1 MSAASSNGPSPI
13 VDSFFAAAQE
23 LGMWTASRLYL
34 REMTR
39 EGGAPAIEA
48 ARELLGQRFPI
59 FDAAASEWLESDGAS
74 SIDIPAALRALEGVA
89 RLLVVGVDVDPLD
102 ALVDGV
108 DPATRIG
115 LVAGV
120 GELSGDLSR
129 VLANY
134 QGRVALVGLADVPR
148 WIGRKSALAT
158 VVYGV
163 DSNDMAY
170 TSLAW
175 LRVLGP
181 DTRTQFRTLLGI
193 NVLERSPSIHPR
205 WVVATP
211 ADDFS
216 ALV

>member
-1 MSAASSNGPSPI
+1 MISASSSDLSPI
-13 VDSFFAAAQE
+13 ADSFFAAAQE

-34 REMTR
+34 REMAR
-39 EGGAPAIEA
+39 EGGAAAIEA
-48 ARELLGQRFPI
+48 ARELLSERFPI
-59 FDAAASEWLESDGAS
+59 FDAAASEWLETGGAS
-74 SIDIPAALRALEGVA
+74 AIDIPAALRALDGVT

-102 ALVDGV
+102 ALVDGL
-108 DPATRIG
+108 DAATRIG

-120 GELSGDLSR
+120 GELAGDLSR

-134 QGRVALVGLADVPR
+134 QGRVSLVGLGDVPR

-193 NVLERSPSIHPR
+193 NVLERSPAIHPR
-205 WVVATP
+205 WVAATP

-216 ALV
+216 VVL